1 MGKEVLRSQLE
12 AAYTRHREALQS
24 RDPRAVFSSVLMPEA
39 DRQRLRDDFE
49 GLAEWLLA
57 IEPPL
62 DETTFVQARTA
73 GSDLAGYWYV
83 WAFPQNPDVHYVF
96 LKVFLR
102 VRREWRMHL
111 TLAAEAMTYLRVR
124 RRDELRAAAQRLL
137 ETDAAMQLRRPDDAT
152 LAAEPWPEPEVELE
166 AEPEPEQE
174 IPVAIVVKP
183 TAAAATLHEAAAA
196 GDAEAV
202 AAFLAGGAS
211 PDAADDDGRTP
222 LHLAAAGGHRE
233 AAECLLAAG
242 ATVDAR
248 DTEARRTPLYYAARA
263 GQAGLV
269 GLLLDH
275 EAEPDGRV
283 VVGDTPL
290 HLAARMCRPDLAER
304 LLAAGA
310 SRFSVDRDG
319 HMPGDLI
326 PEAADADGAR
336 LKLLEALR
344 QLLRR

>member
-1 MGKEVLRSQLE
+1 MANQTLRSQLE
-12 AAYTRHREALQS
+12 AAYTRHRKALQS

-39 DRQRLRDDFE
+39 DRQRLRDDFK
-49 GLAEWLLA
+49 GLVEWLLA

-62 DETTFVQARTA
+62 DETTFVHAKAA

-111 TLAAEAMTYLRVR
+111 TLAAEAMTYLHVGQGK
-124 RRDELRAAAQRLL
+124 EPRAAALRLIK
-137 ETDAAMQLRRPDDAT
+137 TDASMQLRRPDDAT
-152 LAAEPWPEPEVELE
+152 LPTWPEPEP
-166 AEPEPEQE
+166 EPEPE
-174 IPVAIVVKP
+174 IPVAIVVQP
-183 TAAAATLHEAAAA
+183 TASASTLHGAAAA
-196 GDAEAV
+196 GDADAV
-202 AAFLAGGAS
+202 AGFLAGGAS
-211 PDAADDDGRTP
+211 PDAVDDEGRTP

-233 AAECLLAAG
+233 AAEVLFAAG
-242 ATVDAR
+242 AEVDAR
-248 DTEARRTPLYYAARA
+248 DTEGRHTPLCYAARA
-263 GQAGLV
+263 GHAALV

-275 EAEPDGRV
+275 EADPDGRM

-310 SRFSVDRDG
+310 SRFSIDHNG
-319 HMPGDLI
+319 QMPGDLV
-326 PEAADADGAR
+326 PEATDADGAR
-336 LKLLEALR
+336 LKLIEVLR